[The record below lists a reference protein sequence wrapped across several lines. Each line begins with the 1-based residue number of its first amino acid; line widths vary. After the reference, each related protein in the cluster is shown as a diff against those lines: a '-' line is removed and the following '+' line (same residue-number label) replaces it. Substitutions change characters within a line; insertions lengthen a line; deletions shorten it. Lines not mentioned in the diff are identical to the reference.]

1 MTSTTHKENRRGRKN
16 MQDVQVVGTCPS
28 RQQTG
33 REQRLVRRAASHL
46 REALRTRQVYQGR
59 GDQLPLLGRLRRLN
73 RMPCPSLEQETPA
86 WGQHGSRT
94 QAGTIRQ
101 RSSEVECQVLRR
113 CCPQLGNPS
122 RSPGGRTLETSR
134 WHLFSRFALVLRGS
148 VVTMMA

>member
-1 MTSTTHKENRRGRKN
+1 VTSTTHKENRRGRKN

-94 QAGTIRQ
+94 QAGTITSQPTAAR
-101 RSSEVECQVLRR
+101 
-113 CCPQLGNPS
+113 
-122 RSPGGRTLETSR
+122 PGIPRPAASMRAR
-134 WHLFSRFALVLRGS
+134 WAFIFPDLPLSCGEAWLQ
-148 VVTMMA
+148 